1 MHRDAQSI
9 APSYNRL
16 FKMVNHLRE
25 LKNISVFRINNNK
38 KKLSSVS
45 FIVVTGILKYGTKIQ
60 EYVHYQLNFMFFF
73 FAQYFAEADIK

>member
-25 LKNISVFRINNNK
+25 LENISVFRINNNK

-60 EYVHYQLNFMFFF
+60 EYVHYQLNFVFF